1 MTSRSR
7 TVLLVVLLGVFSF
20 ALMQSLI
27 NPVLPQLQR
36 ELGTTPDLITWVVT
50 AFLLSASVFTPILGR
65 MGDQYGKDRM
75 LVLALTALAVGSL
88 VSALATDITLMIVG
102 RSIQGIGGS
111 VLPLAFGILRD
122 EMPREKI
129 PSTIGLASALVAVG
143 GGIGIVLSGP
153 LNDLLGLRALFWVPM
168 ALTAVAATA
177 ARLVVPPSPTRSS
190 GRINWIS
197 SLLMASWL
205 LTLLLPLTQA
215 SRWGWGSARVIG
227 LLIAAAVLAA
237 GWVITENRSK
247 SPLVDMRMM
256 QLPAVWT
263 TNLVSLLM
271 GMGLYSVFGFMPAFV
286 QSSPAGGYGFA
297 ASVTEAGLLLLPMT
311 VTMFLAG
318 LMAARLV
325 ALLGARAVLAAS
337 AALNTVALM
346 MLAFQHDHV
355 WQVIVAMLILGV
367 AFGSAVST
375 MSNVIVA
382 AVRPDQT
389 GIANGVNAN
398 VRTIGG
404 ALGAALMGGLISAD
418 LGANGLPTENGYL
431 LGFAALALAS
441 LGSVLAALLIPKPR
455 TSEQQRQDPV
465 LASESVGHKTDL
477 GRPKSHGDD
486 DYGDVR
492 L

>member
-1 MTSRSR
+1 MSSRSR
-7 TVLLVVLLGVFSF
+7 IVLLVVLLGVFSF

-27 NPVLPQLQR
+27 NPVLPQLQQD
-36 ELGTTPDLITWVVT
+36 LGTTPDLITWVVT

-65 MGDQYGKDRM
+65 MGDRYGKDRM
-75 LVLALTALAVGSL
+75 LVLALIALAVGSL

-111 VLPLAFGILRD
+111 ILPLAFGILRD

-129 PSTIGLASALVAVG
+129 SSTVGLASALVAVG

-153 LNDLLGLRALFWVPM
+153 LSDLLGLRALFWVPM
-168 ALTAVAATA
+168 ALTALAAVA

-190 GRINWIS
+190 SGINWIS
-197 SLLMASWL
+197 SLLMATWL
-205 LTLLLPLTQA
+205 LALLLPLTQA
-215 SRWGWGSARVIG
+215 SKWGWDSARVIG
-227 LLIAAAVLAA
+227 LLITAAVLAT
-237 GWVITENRSK
+237 GWVMTENRST

-256 QLPAVWT
+256 RLPAVWT

-286 QSSPAGGYGFA
+286 QSSPAGGYGFD

-311 VTMFLAG
+311 VTMFFAG
-318 LMAARLV
+318 LMAVRLV
-325 ALLGARAVLAAS
+325 TLLGARTVLAAA
-337 AALNTVALM
+337 AALNAVALTI
-346 MLAFQHDHV
+346 LAFQHDHV

-404 ALGAALMGGLISAD
+404 ALGAALMGGIISAH
-418 LGANGLPTENGYL
+418 LGEAGLPKETGYI
-431 LGFAALALAS
+431 LGFAALALAA
-441 LGSVLAALLIPKPR
+441 LGSVLAAMLIPKPR
-455 TSEQQRQDPV
+455 ESDGIRQGS
-465 LASESVGHKTDL
+465 ARAGESKHKTGIVQPPREEHDA
-477 GRPKSHGDD
+477 H
-486 DYGDVR
+486 GDVR